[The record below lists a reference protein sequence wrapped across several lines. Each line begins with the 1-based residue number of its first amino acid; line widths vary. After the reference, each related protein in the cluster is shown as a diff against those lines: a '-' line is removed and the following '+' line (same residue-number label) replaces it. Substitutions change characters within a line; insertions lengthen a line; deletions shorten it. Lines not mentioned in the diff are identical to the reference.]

1 MASHALSSGI
11 GLPPSTFELLDGASN
26 SADSLTTL
34 TLLYNQL
41 INIVAPATPAG
52 LKMMQEDKLHH
63 PRLHIIAPIPSMRL
77 LLLVAFIFMAIF
89 LRMSLYR
96 DVDSATVSLNLL
108 DQSGDTLLR
117 VLLFLS
123 SAAGLGAAFGALF
136 DAYGYVVEGRF
147 ESSMDS
153 LYWSRIG
160 LGLVSGLLLAEL
172 MPIGPHGNAWQ
183 RPLLALLG
191 GFSAPVVHMIMQGL
205 VAKLESVFSPGAQ
218 QPQRVAPSLL
228 REALAEE
235 KALRAPVRPAPG
247 RPRPSESV
255 GAIDEPATPANP
267 LQAVAPSAQRL
278 TPR

>member
-11 GLPPSTFELLDGASN
+11 DLPPSTFELLDKTS
-26 SADSLTTL
+26 DSTSTLLTL

-52 LKMMQEDKLHH
+52 LKMLQEDKLHH
-63 PRLHIIAPIPSMRL
+63 PRLHVIAPIPSMRL
-77 LLLVAFIFMAIF
+77 LLLIALIFMAIF

-117 VLLFLS
+117 VLLFLT

-147 ESSMDS
+147 ESTMDS

-218 QPQRVAPSLL
+218 QPRRVAPALP
-228 REALAEE
+228 REVLADE
-235 KALRAPVRPAPG
+235 KALRGLVKNAPEHSGRGEDVFTAGPPAPPRR
-247 RPRPSESV
+247 RPE
-255 GAIDEPATPANP
+255 
-267 LQAVAPSAQRL
+267 
-278 TPR
+278 